1 MDETK
6 QQEDRTFLRERF
18 IKTLLAMSGCKVTF
32 DLQER
37 TSVRASFGTSDVDIL
52 RFQVS
57 DLETPIGVQ
66 EQALLRCSDI
76 LSLEC
81 EMGPQR
87 ETSSRDDSL
96 SSSRM
101 TENVG

>member
-1 MDETK
+1 MDEMK

-18 IKTLLAMSGCKVTF
+18 LKTLLALSGCKVTF

-37 TSVRASFGTSDVDIL
+37 TSVGATFGTSDVDIL

-66 EQALLRCSDI
+66 RQALLRCSDI

-81 EMGPQR
+81 EMRPQR
-87 ETSSRDDSL
+87 ESSSRDNSL
-96 SSSRM
+96 SSLKT
-101 TENVG
+101 TEDVG